1 MTRIQIL
8 SIVIAIIVGCTIL
21 VLLLINQ
28 DILQLSDSSDTQKS
42 KQIET
47 VTIERKNLSRFIDL
61 DGILDY
67 GNSVP
72 ISPSDSGVLTYIAP
86 QGSEL
91 KRGSVIFRFYKSTSD
106 IEKETNKQQIASA
119 KAAVAAAELA
129 LENLK
134 APASAAQIASADA
147 AVASAELAL
156 ENLKAPASAAQI
168 ATANAAV
175 ASAEL
180 ALENLKA
187 PVTAAQIAS
196 ADAAITLATINLV
209 SVQGSID
216 VAQVSRRIA
225 RKALCDRAYAIN
237 SPDLIYL
244 DSICPVNDIPVTS
257 TTIKTLTNKMFSF
270 SDDLMITRSNS
281 LLNAHQTYQSAL
293 VSHTSAVN
301 SLSSARNNR
310 EILNDLPKD
319 NQLVQATESLNA
331 AKEQQKVLSDLPKE
345 NQLVQA
351 TESLNAAKEQQKALG
366 DLPSAIQLTQA
377 TELLKVA
384 KEQRKALS
392 DLPGAIQLTQVTE
405 SLKAAKEQRKMLNN
419 LPSVAQLTQVTES
432 LKAAKE
438 QRKTLN
444 NLPTPNQLIQAK
456 SSLESAKSSL
466 STALAIS
473 NTLNEGTLASI
484 LMYGDISA
492 WREFREGMDP
502 GEDVKQLE
510 ENLFVLGYADGI
522 SQIDRVFDTATA
534 NAIKKMQ
541 DELGLI
547 QTGSISIG
555 DVVFLP
561 GTSVVKASQLVPSL
575 GINVSSNAP
584 LLSLRTTEKIE
595 TKIGQAGDASTTV
608 ESLQRVRTSIEVADK
623 ELIAIGSNVKVELP
637 DESKVSG
644 TIREIGSIAV
654 WPQGNQ
660 TGNPLLD
667 VSVSIDG
674 NIVFHQWTG
683 AVVTVSI
690 TQKLVEGVLAVPIPS
705 LVALLGGGYGL
716 EILEGNSTKLVAV
729 EAGVYDDGWVEVK
742 GEGLAEGTKVVVVGR
757 W

>member
-119 KAAVAAAELA
+119 KAAVAA
-129 LENLK
+129 
-134 APASAAQIASADA
+134 
-147 AVASAELAL
+147 
-156 ENLKAPASAAQI
+156 
-168 ATANAAV
+168 
-175 ASAEL
+175 AEL

-392 DLPGAIQLTQVTE
+392 DLPGAI
-405 SLKAAKEQRKMLNN
+405 
-419 LPSVAQLTQVTES
+419 QLTQVTES

>member
-119 KAAVAAAELA
+119 KAAVAA
-129 LENLK
+129 
-134 APASAAQIASADA
+134 
-147 AVASAELAL
+147 AELAL

-392 DLPGAIQLTQVTE
+392 DLPGAI
-405 SLKAAKEQRKMLNN
+405 
-419 LPSVAQLTQVTES
+419 QLTQVTES

>member
-134 APASAAQIASADA
+134 APAS
-147 AVASAELAL
+147 
-156 ENLKAPASAAQI
+156 
-168 ATANAAV
+168 
-175 ASAEL
+175 
-180 ALENLKA
+180 
-187 PVTAAQIAS
+187 AAQIAS

-392 DLPGAIQLTQVTE
+392 DLPGAI
-405 SLKAAKEQRKMLNN
+405 
-419 LPSVAQLTQVTES
+419 QLTQVTES

>member
-67 GNSVP
+67 GDSVP

-119 KAAVAAAELA
+119 KAAVAA
-129 LENLK
+129 
-134 APASAAQIASADA
+134 
-147 AVASAELAL
+147 AELAL

-392 DLPGAIQLTQVTE
+392 DLPGAI
-405 SLKAAKEQRKMLNN
+405 
-419 LPSVAQLTQVTES
+419 QLTQVTES

>member
-147 AVASAELAL
+147 A
-156 ENLKAPASAAQI
+156 
-168 ATANAAV
+168 
-175 ASAEL
+175 
-180 ALENLKA
+180 
-187 PVTAAQIAS
+187 
-196 ADAAITLATINLV
+196 ITLATINLV

-225 RKALCDRAYAIN
+225 RKALCDRAYVIN

-319 NQLVQATESLNA
+319 NQLVQATESLNV
-331 AKEQQKVLSDLPKE
+331 AKEQQKVLRDLPKD

-392 DLPGAIQLTQVTE
+392 DLPGAI
-405 SLKAAKEQRKMLNN
+405 
-419 LPSVAQLTQVTES
+419 QLTQVTES

>member
-119 KAAVAAAELA
+119 KAAVAA
-129 LENLK
+129 
-134 APASAAQIASADA
+134 
-147 AVASAELAL
+147 
-156 ENLKAPASAAQI
+156 
-168 ATANAAV
+168 
-175 ASAEL
+175 AEL

-392 DLPGAIQLTQVTE
+392 DLPGAI
-405 SLKAAKEQRKMLNN
+405 
-419 LPSVAQLTQVTES
+419 QLTQVTES

-667 VSVSIDG
+667 VSVS
-674 NIVFHQWTG
+674 F
-683 AVVTVSI
+683 
-690 TQKLVEGVLAVPIPS
+690 
-705 LVALLGGGYGL
+705 Y
-716 EILEGNSTKLVAV
+716 
-729 EAGVYDDGWVEVK
+729 
-742 GEGLAEGTKVVVVGR
+742 
-757 W
+757 

>member
-119 KAAVAAAELA
+119 KAAVAA
-129 LENLK
+129 
-134 APASAAQIASADA
+134 
-147 AVASAELAL
+147 
-156 ENLKAPASAAQI
+156 
-168 ATANAAV
+168 
-175 ASAEL
+175 AEL

-405 SLKAAKEQRKMLNN
+405 SLKAAKEQRK
-419 LPSVAQLTQVTES
+419 
-432 LKAAKE
+432 
-438 QRKTLN
+438 TLN

-575 GINVSSNAP
+575 GINVSSNVP

>member
-134 APASAAQIASADA
+134 APAT
-147 AVASAELAL
+147 
-156 ENLKAPASAAQI
+156 AAQI

-392 DLPGAIQLTQVTE
+392 DLPGAI
-405 SLKAAKEQRKMLNN
+405 
-419 LPSVAQLTQVTES
+419 QLTQVTES

>member
-147 AVASAELAL
+147 AVAFAELAL

-168 ATANAAV
+168 ASADAAV

-392 DLPGAIQLTQVTE
+392 DLPGAI
-405 SLKAAKEQRKMLNN
+405 
-419 LPSVAQLTQVTES
+419 QLTQVTES

>member
-67 GNSVP
+67 GDSVP

-134 APASAAQIASADA
+134 APAS
-147 AVASAELAL
+147 
-156 ENLKAPASAAQI
+156 
-168 ATANAAV
+168 
-175 ASAEL
+175 
-180 ALENLKA
+180 
-187 PVTAAQIAS
+187 AAQIAS

-331 AKEQQKVLSDLPKE
+331 AKEQQK
-345 NQLVQA
+345 
-351 TESLNAAKEQQKALG
+351 ALG

-419 LPSVAQLTQVTES
+419 LPSVAQLIQATES

>member
-119 KAAVAAAELA
+119 KAAVAA
-129 LENLK
+129 
-134 APASAAQIASADA
+134 
-147 AVASAELAL
+147 
-156 ENLKAPASAAQI
+156 
-168 ATANAAV
+168 
-175 ASAEL
+175 AEL

-331 AKEQQKVLSDLPKE
+331 AKEQQKVLSDLPTD

-392 DLPGAIQLTQVTE
+392 DLPGAI
-405 SLKAAKEQRKMLNN
+405 
-419 LPSVAQLTQVTES
+419 QLTQVTES

>member
-156 ENLKAPASAAQI
+156 ENLKAP
-168 ATANAAV
+168 
-175 ASAEL
+175 
-180 ALENLKA
+180 
-187 PVTAAQIAS
+187 VTAAQIAS

-257 TTIKTLTNKMFSF
+257 ITIKTLTNKMFSF

-310 EILNDLPKD
+310 ETLNDLPKD

-392 DLPGAIQLTQVTE
+392 DLPGAI
-405 SLKAAKEQRKMLNN
+405 
-419 LPSVAQLTQVTES
+419 QLTQVTES

>member
-134 APASAAQIASADA
+134 APASAAQIASAD
-147 AVASAELAL
+147 
-156 ENLKAPASAAQI
+156 
-168 ATANAAV
+168 AAV

-405 SLKAAKEQRKMLNN
+405 SLKAAKEQRK
-419 LPSVAQLTQVTES
+419 
-432 LKAAKE
+432 
-438 QRKTLN
+438 TLN

-575 GINVSSNAP
+575 GINVSSNVP

-716 EILEGNSTKLVAV
+716 EVLEGDSTKLVAV
-729 EAGVYDDGWVEVK
+729 ETGVYDDGWVEVK

>member
-134 APASAAQIASADA
+134 APAS
-147 AVASAELAL
+147 
-156 ENLKAPASAAQI
+156 
-168 ATANAAV
+168 
-175 ASAEL
+175 
-180 ALENLKA
+180 
-187 PVTAAQIAS
+187 AAQIAS

-366 DLPSAIQLTQA
+366 ELPSAIQLTQA

-392 DLPGAIQLTQVTE
+392 DLPGAI
-405 SLKAAKEQRKMLNN
+405 
-419 LPSVAQLTQVTES
+419 QLTQVTES

>member
-134 APASAAQIASADA
+134 APAS
-147 AVASAELAL
+147 
-156 ENLKAPASAAQI
+156 
-168 ATANAAV
+168 
-175 ASAEL
+175 
-180 ALENLKA
+180 
-187 PVTAAQIAS
+187 AAQIAS

-419 LPSVAQLTQVTES
+419 LP
-432 LKAAKE
+432 
-438 QRKTLN
+438 
-444 NLPTPNQLIQAK
+444 TPNQLIQAK

-561 GTSVVKASQLVPSL
+561 GTSVDKASQLVPSL